1 MTMMTVD
8 QIIAA
13 ASARTGLTEIGDR
26 SVLEGLERLLRSY
39 ASEAR
44 FTERGAQMAHD
55 DLVAYMATRMQI
67 EDWLARHPELL
78 EAPVEKPLFVFGLPR
93 TGTTLAI
100 NLLAADPARRSFL
113 RWEIYEPIPPAR
125 PEELHAGRRYAEQ
138 QAKCEMALQY
148 MPQIAAIHME
158 FADSPTE
165 CQFLMTT
172 SFCAQVY
179 EAQADIPSYRHWF
192 LHEADYLPAF
202 RFHKRTLQALQHHAK
217 GQWTLKNPW
226 HPLFLDALTEVYPD
240 ARLVMT
246 HRDPAEVV
254 GSCCSL
260 IKYVRQIYS
269 DDVDL
274 KGIGES
280 FMDTFRVMIDRT
292 RAFKAK
298 HGAGAIHDVQYADT
312 VRDPIGTVRKIYD
325 AVGDAFTPAAEQAMQ
340 GYMADNP
347 KGKHG
352 KHAYDLAEYGLDRA
366 GVHKRFAGYI
376 DAFGIPVK
384 E

>member
-1 MTMMTVD
+1 MTVD
-8 QIIAA
+8 DIIAA
-13 ASARTGLTEIGDR
+13 ASAKTGLSDIGDR
-26 SVLEGLERLLRSY
+26 SVLEGLERLLVAY
-39 ASEAR
+39 AGEAR
-44 FTERGAQMAHD
+44 FTERGSQMAHG
-55 DLVAYMATRMQI
+55 DLVNTMATRMQI
-67 EDWLARHPELL
+67 EDWLAKHPRLL

-93 TGTTLAI
+93 TGTTLMI
-100 NLLAADPARRSFL
+100 NLLASDPARRSFL

-125 PEELHAGRRYAEQ
+125 PEELHAGRRYEEQ

-158 FADSPTE
+158 MADSPTE

-172 SFCAQVY
+172 SFAAQVY
-179 EAQADIPSYRHWF
+179 EAQADIPSWRHWF

-202 RFHKRTLQALQHHAK
+202 RFHKRTLQALQTYA
-217 GQWTLKNPW
+217 GGRWTLKNPW

-240 ARLVMT
+240 AQLVMT

-274 KGIGES
+274 KGIGTS
-280 FMDTFRVMIDRT
+280 FMDTFRIMIDRQNGF
-292 RAFKAK
+292 RAK
-298 HGAGAIHDVQYADT
+298 HGAKSIHDVQYAET
-312 VRDPIGTVRKIYD
+312 VREPIETVRGIYH
-325 AVGDAFTPAAEQAMQ
+325 AHGEEFTPAAEQAMHD
-340 GYMADNP
+340 YLAANP

-352 KHAYDLAEYGLDRA
+352 KHEYDLAEYGLCADE
-366 GVHKRFAGYI
+366 VHERFKDYI
-376 DAFGIPVK
+376 EDYDIPVK
-384 E
+384 G